1 MKGNE
6 ILENK
11 KEIRIENFIEDH
23 NMYPSLRG
31 FKDYISNMS
40 SKSILDYMFHVTSF
54 LKFVDKEPEELNL
67 DDYTGYLS
75 SLKQK
80 TPSYQTVTYAA
91 LKKYSYYLFVSKKN
105 KENPMEYIKRP
116 SSKERQETIEKREN
130 GYLTKSEVQKVLTA
144 VKNGVGTGHSKKRQK
159 EWKERD
165 YLIFL
170 IFLSTGIRL
179 SALIQLDVESIDFD
193 NKQLITTD
201 KGNKVNIFPLP
212 DEVLVYTKAWLL
224 KREILLDGKNEQALF
239 ISANR
244 ERMSTTAVSTI
255 VEKYS
260 SVIPGKHITPHKLR
274 ATFGTQVYNAT
285 HDIYLTQ
292 KAMNH
297 SSPMITEKYIRGNID
312 NIKETAS
319 EVMRKNIFGIR

>member
-1 MKGNE
+1 MRGNE
-6 ILENK
+6 ILAEK
-11 KEIRIENFIEDH
+11 KEQKIENYIVKYSK
-23 NMYPSLRG
+23 YPSLRG
-31 FKDYISNMS
+31 FKDFLSNLS
-40 SKSILDYMFHVTSF
+40 SKSILDYMFYIVSF
-54 LKFVDKEPEELNL
+54 LDYCDKQPSELGL
-67 DDYTGYLS
+67 DDYSGYLS
-75 SLKQK
+75 SIKQK
-80 TPSYQTVTYAA
+80 TPSYQTAAYAA

-105 KENPMEYIKRP
+105 NDDPMQYIKRP
-116 SSKERQETIEKREN
+116 SAKERQETIEKREK
-130 GYLTKSEVQKVLTA
+130 GYLTKAEVKKVLLA
-144 VKNGVGTGHSKKRQK
+144 VKNGVGNEHSKNRQK
-159 EWKERD
+159 EWRDRD

-179 SALIQLDVESIDFD
+179 SALIQLDVDSIDFE

-201 KGNKVNIFPLP
+201 KGNKVNQFPLS
-212 DEVLVYTKAWLL
+212 DEVLSYTKFWLD
-224 KREILLDGKNEQALF
+224 KREKLLDGKEEQALF

-244 ERMSTTAVSTI
+244 ERMSETAVATV

-297 SSPMITEKYIRGNID
+297 STPAVTERYIRGNKD
-312 NIKETAS
+312 NSKNTAS
-319 EVMRKNIFGIR
+319 EIMRKNLFGV